1 MGAGVQGGGAQP
13 PQGVPHP
20 QGTPEPS
27 KRHQRGAPG
36 DGCLV
41 AAAGRPV
48 ILLLFNAGPLDVSWA
63 QAHEGV
69 GAILAC
75 FFPAQATGLAIA
87 RVLLGEAGATPAGRL
102 PATWPAGM
110 HQVRQGQAAAP
121 IALPCLHGWG
131 SRGMQG

>member
-1 MGAGVQGGGAQP
+1 MGCGTGRGTTTAP
-13 PQGVPHP
+13 GVPHP
-20 QGTPEPS
+20 WATPELS
-27 KRHQRGAPG
+27 EQHWHGALG
-36 DGCLV
+36 DKCLP

-63 QAHEGV
+63 QEHEGV

-87 RVLLGEAGATPAGRL
+87 RVLLGEAGANPAGRL

-110 HQVRQGQAAAP
+110 HQVRLGQPAAP
-121 IALPCLHGWG
+121 VAVPCLGGRGSCGMWG
-131 SRGMQG
+131 

>member
-1 MGAGVQGGGAQP
+1 MGWGTGRGTSM
-13 PQGVPHP
+13 PQGVLHP
-20 QGTPEPS
+20 WGTPELPEQ
-27 KRHQRGAPG
+27 HWHWA
-36 DGCLV
+36 LV
-41 AAAGRPV
+41 DSHLPAAAGRPV

-87 RVLLGEAGATPAGRL
+87 KVLLGEAGANPAGRL

-110 HQVRQGQAAAP
+110 HQVKFGQLV
-121 IALPCLHGWG
+121 ALVAFPCLGGQG
-131 SRGMQG
+131 SCSMQG